1 MSNGNVGTDDV
12 FIQTFYSIPNANVDA
27 DYHVIQ
33 IVTKHKCKYRYRWLY
48 PPKYLSNVKW

>member
-33 IVTKHKCKYRYRWLY
+33 ICYKTQM
-48 PPKYLSNVKW
+48 